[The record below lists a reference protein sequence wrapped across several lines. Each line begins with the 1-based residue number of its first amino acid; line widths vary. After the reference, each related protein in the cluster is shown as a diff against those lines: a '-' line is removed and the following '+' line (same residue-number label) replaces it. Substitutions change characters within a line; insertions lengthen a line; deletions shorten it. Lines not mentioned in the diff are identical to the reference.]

1 MSSLSPRSN
10 RRGEANGAAL
20 VVTSAAFFVSA
31 LAACNQSPATPA
43 GDAHAV
49 PSAATFDAH
58 KPGEVTPSTATP
70 TPVTAAPKPTAPA
83 QAPSAD
89 QAATA
94 SASVS
99 ASAAAAPSAP
109 AAAPAASAASSDAP
123 DPSWNLKN
131 DQRPQTPSD
140 DLTTKASHLFA
151 AVQKDDPSLA
161 ADYFFPRAAFLPVKD
176 IGNPG
181 KYWDQLFRT
190 YNRDIHD
197 LHVKQGAKIANAQF
211 VDIQPGSP
219 AKWVKPGEEAN
230 KIGYFRSFNAK
241 VRYRDGETYGHFD
254 VRVSITWQ
262 GKWYITHLLPWK

>member
-1 MSSLSPRSN
+1 VSSLSDRST
-10 RRGEANGAAL
+10 RRGRARITNSAAL
-20 VVTSAAFFVSA
+20 VVSSAALFVSA
-31 LAACNQSPATPA
+31 LAACTQKPTPPA
-43 GDAHAV
+43 GEPHGV
-49 PSAATFDAH
+49 PTAATFDAS
-58 KPGEVTPSTATP
+58 KPGELAANSAVPS
-70 TPVTAAPKPTAPA
+70 
-83 QAPSAD
+83 PSP
-89 QAATA
+89 
-94 SASVS
+94 
-99 ASAAAAPSAP
+99 SAAAAPAQASSVGGAAPSASVATAP
-109 AAAPAASAASSDAP
+109 SAAPAPSASAALGPDGL
-123 DPSWNLKN
+123 DPSWDLKN
-131 DQRPQTPSD
+131 GQRPSAPSD
-140 DLTTKASHLFA
+140 DLTAKASHLFA

-181 KYWDQLFRT
+181 KYWDTLFRT

-197 LHVKQGAKIANAQF
+197 LHVKHASKMANAQF

-219 AKWVKPGEEAN
+219 AKWVPPGEEAN